1 LVSVS
6 DIFGP
11 INIYYFVRKLKDH
24 NFYGQQNMNSEKI
37 SIQMFGIKTPII
49 REGDDIVQILETSL
63 EDVGVVP
70 TDGDILVLAESA
82 VGTAEKRVI
91 ELASILPGERALFL
105 GEKYGIDPRE
115 MELVLQECDEI
126 FGGVP
131 GAALTITKG
140 VLAPNAGIDASNA
153 PEGRVVLLPKDPRIS
168 SENIRTRLEQSYSC
182 RLGVIIGDSRTQ
194 PLRLGCTGIALGVSG
209 FIPVEDARGTCDI
222 YGKPLRITYKAV
234 ADNLV
239 SAAELL
245 MGEAGERIPCVLIR
259 GAPVNM
265 VNESPDMPTISM
277 EGCMYFGNIIKG
289 RTECAGIE
297 SQKNG

>member
-1 LVSVS
+1 
-6 DIFGP
+6 
-11 INIYYFVRKLKDH
+11 
-24 NFYGQQNMNSEKI
+24 MNSKKNY
-37 SIQMFGIKTPII
+37 IQMFGIHTPII
-49 REGDDIVQILETSL
+49 KEGDDIVRILEISL
-63 EDVGVVP
+63 EEAGVVP
-70 TDGDILVLAESA
+70 VEGDIFVLAESA

-91 ELASILPGERALFL
+91 ELASIIPGEKSQLL

-115 MELVLQECDEI
+115 MELVIKECDEI

-131 GAALTITKG
+131 GAVLTITKG

-153 PEGRVVLLPKDPRIS
+153 PEGRVVLLPEDPKKS
-168 SENIRTRLEQSYSC
+168 SGYIRKRLEQRYSC

-209 FIPVEDARGTCDI
+209 FLPVEDARGTRDI
-222 YGKPLRITYKAV
+222 YGKPLMVTHKAV

-259 GAPVNM
+259 GSRVNM
-265 VNESPDMPTISM
+265 VDESPEMPKISM

-289 RTECAGIE
+289 RTE
-297 SQKNG
+297 SKV

>member
-1 LVSVS
+1 M
-6 DIFGP
+6 G
-11 INIYYFVRKLKDH
+11 
-24 NFYGQQNMNSEKI
+24 SENT

-49 REGDDIVQILETSL
+49 REGDDIVRILEASL
-63 EDVGVVP
+63 EKANLSPV
-70 TDGDILVLAESA
+70 DGDILVLAESA
-82 VGTAEKRVI
+82 VGTAEKRIV
-91 ELASILPGERALFL
+91 ELADVVPGEKAQLL

-131 GAALTITKG
+131 GAALTITRG

-153 PEGRVVLLPKDPRIS
+153 PEGHVVLLPENPKKS
-168 SENIRTRLEQSYSC
+168 SEYIRKKLEERYSC
-182 RLGVIIGDSRTQ
+182 KLGVIIGDSRTQ

-209 FIPVEDARGTCDI
+209 FLPVEDARGSLDI
-222 YGKPLRITYKAV
+222 YGKPLLITYKAV

-245 MGEAGERIPCVLIR
+245 MGEAGERVPCVLIR
-259 GAPVNM
+259 GASVKM
-265 VNESPDMPTISM
+265 VDESPDMPTISM

-289 RTECAGIE
+289 KE
-297 SQKNG
+297 SKDRKNL

>member
-1 LVSVS
+1 MS
-6 DIFGP
+6 
-11 INIYYFVRKLKDH
+11 
-24 NFYGQQNMNSEKI
+24 SENT

-49 REGDDIVQILETSL
+49 REGDDIVQIIYEALEEAGL
-63 EDVGVVP
+63 VP
-70 TDGDILVLAESA
+70 IDGDIFVLAESA
-82 VGTAEKRVI
+82 VGTSERRVVK
-91 ELASILPGERALFL
+91 LASVTPGERAKVL

-115 MELVLQECDEI
+115 MELVLQECDEV

-153 PEGRVVLLPKDPRIS
+153 PEGYVILLPEDPRKS
-168 SENIRTRLEQSYSC
+168 SEIIRSRLEQRYSC

-194 PLRLGCTGIALGVSG
+194 PLRLGCSGIALGVSG
-209 FIPVEDARGTCDI
+209 FIPVEDARGTNDI

-245 MGEAGERIPCVLIR
+245 MGEAGERVPCVLIR
-259 GAPVNM
+259 GAPVCM
-265 VNESPDMPTISM
+265 ISEPHDMPTIPM

-289 RTECAGIE
+289 RPED
-297 SQKNG
+297 KNCEKKV